1 MTARGRGWRG
11 RAPPSVWARAAR
23 GATAAAGCHAG
34 AAAGVVRSAALT
46 PRAAARRREAD
57 MVDGGGVPRGVMGR
71 RGKALSEDLQNSRHL
86 EKNLP
91 RDEEKVHLSVV
102 IPWSASPR
110 ARARTSK
117 RGASSPA
124 ARHRFRANV
133 ASDAARF
140 RPSTKTS
147 RRSPRRWSPSSTITC
162 GPGSTSSS
170 SCRCAPTPRRRFP
183 RGPRAR
189 LHPLDASLARA
200 LARRADVP
208 SHAAQCRF
216 ILVGAFSAPPCSF
229 YARRTTNNAP
239 PLPPLPS
246 LPRAS
251 STATRF

>member
-71 RGKALSEDLQNSRHL
+71 RGRALSEDLQNSRHL

-91 RDEEKVHLSVV
+91 RDEEKCTRASSFPGALPPERARGRASEALRVPQRDTASERT
-102 IPWSASPR
+102 SPR
-110 ARARTSK
+110 TQRDVARQRRRRGGRQEDGVHPRPQPVARVRQVQARA
-117 RGASSPA
+117 GARRPPGGGPPA
-124 ARHRFRANV
+124 VHELVFTPQT
-133 ASDAARF
+133 
-140 RPSTKTS
+140 RPS
-147 RRSPRRWSPSSTITC
+147 
-162 GPGSTSSS
+162 
-170 SCRCAPTPRRRFP
+170 
-183 RGPRAR
+183 
-189 LHPLDASLARA
+189 RA

-216 ILVGAFSAPPCSF
+216 FLVGAFSAPPCSF
-229 YARRTTNNAP
+229 FARRTTNNAP